1 MTEPILPKSTLAVQD
16 TGEALKHTSR
26 WPMCA
31 LDIEAL
37 RDKLLKKM
45 LKLEEADMQD
55 IHKRCEALSDAL
67 ASMRSS
73 EQEVLASTAM
83 IPLPFP
89 VSCKLEKVELLG
101 SRDGARLICAVLKAE
116 ESTHH
121 AMATPK
127 VDFLEDDL
135 DGGLMV
141 HD

>member
-1 MTEPILPKSTLAVQD
+1 M
-16 TGEALKHTSR
+16 
-26 WPMCA
+26 
-31 LDIEAL
+31 
-37 RDKLLKKM
+37 LKKT
-45 LKLEEADMQD
+45 LKLEEADKRD
-55 IHKRCEALSDAL
+55 IYKRCEALSDVL

-73 EQEVLASTAM
+73 EQEVLASMAM

-101 SRDGARLICAVLKAE
+101 SRDGARLIYVVLKAE
-116 ESTHH
+116 ESTYR